1 MKTILV
7 VDDEQNIRESI
18 FDFLTEIG
26 FNVLTA
32 NNGMEGL
39 ARARESHPELIL
51 CDIDMPLVNGYTMM
65 VALQLDNKTKDI
77 PIIVITGKQDKS
89 EIGNVKL
96 LGAED
101 CITKPFS
108 LERLRSSIDLHI
120 QGNFAR

>member
-1 MKTILV
+1 MKTILI

-18 FDFLTEIG
+18 VDFLTEIG

-39 ARARESHPELIL
+39 QRARDFHPELIL

-65 VALQLDNKTKDI
+65 VALQLDDKTKDI

-108 LERLRSSIDLHI
+108 LERLRSAIALHI
-120 QGNFAR
+120 HENFA